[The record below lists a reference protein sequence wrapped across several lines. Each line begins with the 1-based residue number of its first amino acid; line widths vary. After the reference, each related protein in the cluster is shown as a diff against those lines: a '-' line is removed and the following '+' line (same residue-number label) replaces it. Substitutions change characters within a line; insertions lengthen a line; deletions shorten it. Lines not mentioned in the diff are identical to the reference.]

1 MATETTS
8 GTVTDDNGNKI
19 AGATVTCENI
29 GTGKIVATTT
39 SDSSGHFSFTDTVGG
54 NYMITATKDGHTYDT
69 TLDNEG
75 GATSKSGLQY

>member
-1 MATETTS
+1 MDNQTVGVDLDEESREQKVCIHPLATRP
-8 GTVTDDNGNKI
+8 VLY
-19 AGATVTCENI
+19 
-29 GTGKIVATTT
+29 
-39 SDSSGHFSFTDTVGG
+39 TDTVGG